1 MAIPGYEY
9 DRVTYPGMSRT
20 SAGIGGS
27 APQQTFT
34 GYTKAIYEQLF
45 KSPRESALL
54 LDKTFRAAY
63 GAVPIGTVMAE
74 DFNTGNLVP
83 YTPDTI
89 SKDDPSRVFL
99 LTDLTAAGTS
109 GEFDVEM
116 MESYKLDVGDDIVV
130 TDTDGTYEGHTIGS
144 IDRESSDI
152 KATVTLNSAVSADFT
167 TANLANVFLK
177 AEDAASGKRSVAK
190 YVVDTIADTGAGEY
204 AEGALGSVVLS
215 NAILRKQVVK
225 GMDATAMTNL
235 GNVYDE
241 YSYYV
246 LR

>member
-9 DRVTYPGMSRT
+9 DRVAYPGLSRT
-20 SAGIGGS
+20 SAGIGGN

-34 GYTKAIYEQLF
+34 GFTKSIQEQLF
-45 KSPRESALL
+45 KSPREVALM

-74 DFNTGNLVP
+74 DQNTGNLVP

-89 SKDDPSRVFL
+89 SKDDPSRVFM
-99 LTDLTAAGTS
+99 LTDLTSAGTS

-116 MESYKLDVGDDIVV
+116 YESYKLDVGDDIVV
-130 TDTDGTYEGHTIGS
+130 TDTDGSYEGHTIGS
-144 IDRESSDI
+144 IDRTSSDI
-152 KATVTLNSAVSADFT
+152 KATVGLNTGVSADFT
-167 TANLANVFLK
+167 TANLANAYLK
-177 AEDAASGKRSVAK
+177 AEDASGDKRSVAQ
-190 YVVDTIADTGAGEY
+190 YVVDTIADTGAGKY
-204 AEGALGSVVLS
+204 AQGALGSVVLS
-215 NAILRKQVVK
+215 NAILRKKAVK
-225 GMDATAMTNL
+225 GMDSTAITNL
-235 GNVYDE
+235 GNVIDE

>member
-9 DRVTYPGMSRT
+9 DRVAYPGLGRT
-20 SAGIGGS
+20 SAGMGGNT
-27 APQQTFT
+27 PQQTFT

-45 KSPRESALL
+45 KSPREVALL
-54 LDKTFRAAY
+54 LDKTFRAGY

-74 DFNTGNLVP
+74 DQNTGNLVP

-99 LTDLTAAGTS
+99 LTDLTASGTS

-116 MESYKLDVGDDIVV
+116 IESYKLDAGDSIVL
-130 TDTDGTYEGHTIGS
+130 TDTDGSYEGATIDS

-152 KATVTLNSAVSADFT
+152 KATVTLDSAISGDFT
-167 TANLANVFLK
+167 TANSANAFLK
-177 AEDAASGKRSVAK
+177 AEDADSGKRSKAK

-215 NAILRKQVVK
+215 NAILRKKVVK
-225 GMDATAMTNL
+225 GMDDTAMTDL

-246 LR
+246 MR